1 MGQQLLSSLN
11 EGIFIINE
19 WVGVVSYSIILNLIS
34 EVVSP
39 RISISWDG
47 WPIKAL
53 LHFSARDGNAVS
65 SLGYAL
71 CKSGKTDPTKQ
82 IATYISV
89 HLRLLPLPSVA
100 FFHSHAKNIMGNT
113 IILSSRIFYKAIL
126 HVQTNTLFVQV
137 PLSYFL
143 LMYLCT
149 IKIADDQTND
159 EVFIS
164 GV

>member
-1 MGQQLLSSLN
+1 MFIYCSVRPFLERCTNTRLGQQLLSSLN

-65 SLGYAL
+65 SLGYAP
-71 CKSGKTDPTKQ
+71 CKSGKTDPRHEL
-82 IATYISV
+82 V
-89 HLRLLPLPSVA
+89 
-100 FFHSHAKNIMGNT
+100 NN
-113 IILSSRIFYKAIL
+113 L
-126 HVQTNTLFVQV
+126 HDKHVYRKKPQHVRFV
-137 PLSYFL
+137 L
-143 LMYLCT
+143 YL
-149 IKIADDQTND
+149 QQ
-159 EVFIS
+159 
-164 GV
+164 

>member
-1 MGQQLLSSLN
+1 MGKQLLSSLN

-34 EVVSP
+34 EVLSP

-89 HLRLLPLPSVA
+89 HLCLLPLPSVA

-113 IILSSRIFYKAIL
+113 IILSTSRL
-126 HVQTNTLFVQV
+126 RVTCTSLF
-137 PLSYFL
+137 LS
-143 LMYLCT
+143 
-149 IKIADDQTND
+149 
-159 EVFIS
+159 VSFIVS
-164 GV
+164 ATYTS

>member
-1 MGQQLLSSLN
+1 MCTNTRLGQQLLSSLN

-53 LHFSARDGNAVS
+53 LRFSARDGNAVS

-89 HLRLLPLPSVA
+89 HLCLLPLPSVA
-100 FFHSHAKNIMGNT
+100 CFHSHAKNIMGNT
-113 IILSSRIFYKAIL
+113 IILSTSRL
-126 HVQTNTLFVQV
+126 RVTCTRLF
-137 PLSYFL
+137 LS
-143 LMYLCT
+143 
-149 IKIADDQTND
+149 
-159 EVFIS
+159 VSFIVS
-164 GV
+164 ATYTS